1 MAKNPC
7 LCATTMCLAVF
18 SGTAL
23 AGNFVTG
30 DVSNANATI
39 SSSANWTTLRT
50 ASISIG
56 AADTASHGCVVN
68 ASADVEL
75 SGSSG
80 VENKYIFTITRNDS
94 NPVTNGGAERVLEL
108 VDNAGS
114 VNDPDSKPVATTS
127 RFTGLTRTNGLSG
140 GGTHTFR
147 LLGRKLTAGTATTT
161 VADASLTVL
170 CVHTP

>member
-7 LCATTMCLAVF
+7 SCTATMCLAFF

-30 DVSNANATI
+30 SVSNANSTI

-56 AADTASHGCVVN
+56 ATDTASHGCVVN
-68 ASADVEL
+68 ASADVDH
-75 SGSSG
+75 SGGEG
-80 VENKYIFTITRNDS
+80 VENQYLFTITRNDS
-94 NPVTNGGAERVLEL
+94 NPVTNGGAERMLEL
-108 VDNAGS
+108 VDNSGAD
-114 VNDPDSKPVATTS
+114 DPDSKPVATTS

-147 LLGRKLTAGTATTT
+147 LLGRKATAATATTT
-161 VADASLTVL
+161 VLDASLTVL